1 MGKKILIAVAGLTTF
16 VAGCVLNKK
25 FNWNIGDKV
34 AGGVQT
40 ILEKGSNCLK
50 NKNNRWSDSEAVN
63 EDEKQSANE
72 ATE

>member
-25 FNWNIGDKV
+25 FGWNIGDKV
-34 AGGVQT
+34 ADGVQSV
-40 ILEKGSNCLK
+40 LEKGSNCLK
-50 NKNNRWSDSEAVN
+50 RQSDSEAVN
-63 EDEKQSANE
+63 EEEKQSANE

>member
-1 MGKKILIAVAGLTTF
+1 MKKILIAVAGLTTF

-25 FNWNIGDKV
+25 FGWNIGDKV

-50 NKNNRWSDSEAVN
+50 NNRWSENDAVN

>member
-34 AGGVQT
+34 AGGVQSV
-40 ILEKGSNCLK
+40 LEKGSNCLK
-50 NKNNRWSDSEAVN
+50 NNRWSDTEAVN
-63 EDEKQSANE
+63 EEEKQSANE

>member
-1 MGKKILIAVAGLTTF
+1 MKKILLIAAGLTTF

-25 FNWNIGDKV
+25 FSWNIGDKV
-34 AGGVQT
+34 AGGVQS

-50 NKNNRWSDSEAVN
+50 KSENDAVN
-63 EDEKQSANE
+63 EDEKQSASE